1 MTKDETEKRIADL
14 LKQRD
19 QLMAEINFALGKIEG
34 QIQLLREQA
43 EAPAELD
50 AAARPPHGPQP
61 VAPQ

>member
-1 MTKDETEKRIADL
+1 MTKEETEKRIADL

-43 EAPAELD
+43 
-50 AAARPPHGPQP
+50 AASSTIDDFG
-61 VAPQ
+61 VKD